1 MMNNALNNF
10 INILRKD
17 GWLTFSIS
25 LGTFLFILFFQPFQL
40 DTFDFDNRVVLVA
53 GLGLIVFLLTILFRN
68 IIPWS
73 LTFRSKEIADLFS
86 LPYIRG
92 FIIFA
97 LNSVAFAFY
106 LSYVGS
112 LEMSFYIMSKI
123 FLISLIAPVVLNIY
137 DVLNDLKLQNESLR
151 KENEV
156 MKIQIKKQ
164 QNETQDQYITFYS
177 TNSTHQLKLLNQEIF
192 MMKSAENYVEIVYQ
206 QSQHIKKEL
215 IRNTLKNIE
224 RQLAPYAN
232 FVRCHRTYI
241 INKQY
246 IEKLYKKYNTHWLML
261 KGTNLHIPVSRQYL
275 LQVKES
281 L

>member
-1 MMNNALNNF
+1 MNNALNNF

-275 LQVKES
+275 LQVKKS